1 MEKAKRKILEIG
13 DETNSGAII
22 IKKRK
27 RSFSSSCSCPD
38 CDKGY
43 FCKLKT
49 NRGGLFCQCQ
59 GCGKIIPVSQSKKEL
74 SDFYQR
80 VIGW

>member
-22 IKKRK
+22 IKKREK
-27 RSFSSSCSCPD
+27 SSFYYSCSHCV
-38 CDKGY
+38 KGY
-43 FCKLKT
+43 FYELKT
-49 NRGGLFCQCQ
+49 NRGGSFYQCRD
-59 GCGKIIPVSQSKKEL
+59 CGKIIPVSQSKKEP